1 MLERKFSKMILR
13 FKTIPWSRVIVDTL
27 LVASILLA
35 SSSLISVR

>member
-1 MLERKFSKMILR
+1 MILR
-13 FKTIPWSRVIVDTL
+13 LKAISWTRVVVDTL